1 MIITAPDS
9 APFVPGFTNNVAQGE
24 LDRCGFPAI
33 GNQAPR
39 KTDQL
44 RRAAAMRGTRRKS
57 ERAFAVATPR
67 PEEMAADRS
76 RRYLPAAVISVCID
90 RYERRFA
97 GCDSR
102 LLRPKLMPRLMRFVR
117 RFLH

>member
-9 APFVPGFTNNVAQGE
+9 APFVPGFTNNVAQDE

-39 KTDQL
+39 KTTSSAA
-44 RRAAAMRGTRRKS
+44 RRRCAAREGNRSERLPLQPRGRRKW
-57 ERAFAVATPR
+57 RLIGAG
-67 PEEMAADRS
+67 
-76 RRYLPAAVISVCID
+76 RYLPAAVTGVRID
-90 RYERRFA
+90 QNERRFA
-97 GCDSR
+97 GSGSR
-102 LLRPKLMPRLMRFVR
+102 LLRPKLMARPRRFVR